1 MPPGRQNHE
10 RKRAAKSGLPGWYR
24 IDGSIRRPYIAA
36 HDAVAD
42 HDREHR
48 GSAPPPYF
56 GGTDARARVGFRV
69 AGFSSRLGSAQRSS
83 FSYSLTLIARLP
95 ASRFSQSMIP
105 KSANRFSEKIM
116 FQRET

>member
-1 MPPGRQNHE
+1 MPPRRQNHE
-10 RKRAAKSGLPGWYR
+10 RKRAAKSGLPGWYC
-24 IDGSIRRPYIAA
+24 IDGSARRPYIAA

-56 GGTDARARVGFRV
+56 GGTDARARVSFRV
-69 AGFSSRLGSAQRSS
+69 ASFSSRLGSARRSS
-83 FSYSLTLIARLP
+83 FTYSLAFIARLP

-105 KSANRFSEKIM
+105 KSGNRFSEKIM
-116 FQRET
+116 LRRKI